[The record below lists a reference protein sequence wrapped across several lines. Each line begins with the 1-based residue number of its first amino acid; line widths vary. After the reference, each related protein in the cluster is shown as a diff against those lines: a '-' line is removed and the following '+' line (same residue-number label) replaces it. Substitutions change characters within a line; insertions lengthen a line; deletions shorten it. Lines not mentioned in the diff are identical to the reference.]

1 MRWRSPAS
9 RSCCSR
15 PPLRCRSTPRLWLC
29 SHVRSAPRPD
39 CPVLGAAPPGP
50 FILPSAAA
58 SATRLPSVRLRPRSL
73 PPPACMRSGPCC
85 VSPVFLSLSGWRTR
99 RGRVGWPRSRS
110 SPTGSSSPCRGACEL
125 ALGPRRIPVRV
136 DPVRTADLQGSD
148 RRRRT
153 RRGLGKHRRDQRGAR
168 RWQTCC
174 DRHPFSRRAER
185 HRAGA
190 TRRAH
195 AAGPADAGFGACF
208 RRGPRRPRE
217 GEQMPTYDRTHGT
230 TSAPSEADSR
240 LDRPLRLDW
249 SALFGGTLIGWGMM
263 LVLAL
268 VAMAVGLAVID
279 PFVARP
285 AASNAGAAIWGGI
298 SAVIAS
304 FIGAF
309 AIIRLS
315 GDRRRSESLM
325 HGTVSWSM
333 SMLLAGMIALYVSGV
348 AAFSRTPVNNTAL
361 HRGTRGQT
369 AALVE
374 TTGNG
379 PLVAAFATAG
389 AVLALVGSLLGA
401 LAAAS
406 RSSGVPFSDEF
417 RPKRRQRS
425 EERA

>member
-1 MRWRSPAS
+1 
-9 RSCCSR
+9 
-15 PPLRCRSTPRLWLC
+15 
-29 SHVRSAPRPD
+29 
-39 CPVLGAAPPGP
+39 
-50 FILPSAAA
+50 
-58 SATRLPSVRLRPRSL
+58 
-73 PPPACMRSGPCC
+73 
-85 VSPVFLSLSGWRTR
+85 
-99 RGRVGWPRSRS
+99 
-110 SPTGSSSPCRGACEL
+110 
-125 ALGPRRIPVRV
+125 
-136 DPVRTADLQGSD
+136 
-148 RRRRT
+148 
-153 RRGLGKHRRDQRGAR
+153 
-168 RWQTCC
+168 
-174 DRHPFSRRAER
+174 
-185 HRAGA
+185 
-190 TRRAH
+190 
-195 AAGPADAGFGACF
+195 
-208 RRGPRRPRE
+208 
-217 GEQMPTYDRTHGT
+217 MPTYDRTYGT
-230 TSAPSEADSR
+230 TSFPSEADSR

-249 SALFGGTLIGWGMM
+249 SALFGGTLIGWGVM

-285 AASNAGAAIWGGI
+285 AASNAGAAIWGAI
-298 SAVIAS
+298 SAIIAS

-309 AIIRLS
+309 AIIRLA

-325 HGTVSWSM
+325 HGAVSWSM

-361 HRGTRGQT
+361 HRGARGQT

-417 RPKRRQRS
+417 RPKRRQQNGHGAASPMVKEAEVRRD
-425 EERA
+425 ETTILPPTQ

>member
-1 MRWRSPAS
+1 
-9 RSCCSR
+9 
-15 PPLRCRSTPRLWLC
+15 
-29 SHVRSAPRPD
+29 
-39 CPVLGAAPPGP
+39 
-50 FILPSAAA
+50 
-58 SATRLPSVRLRPRSL
+58 
-73 PPPACMRSGPCC
+73 
-85 VSPVFLSLSGWRTR
+85 
-99 RGRVGWPRSRS
+99 
-110 SPTGSSSPCRGACEL
+110 
-125 ALGPRRIPVRV
+125 
-136 DPVRTADLQGSD
+136 
-148 RRRRT
+148 
-153 RRGLGKHRRDQRGAR
+153 
-168 RWQTCC
+168 
-174 DRHPFSRRAER
+174 
-185 HRAGA
+185 
-190 TRRAH
+190 
-195 AAGPADAGFGACF
+195 
-208 RRGPRRPRE
+208 
-217 GEQMPTYDRTHGT
+217 MPTYDRTHGT
-230 TSAPSEADSR
+230 TSFPSEADSR

-249 SALFGGTLIGWGMM
+249 SALFGGTLIGWGVM

-285 AASNAGAAIWGGI
+285 AASNAGAAIWGAI
-298 SAVIAS
+298 SAIIAS

-309 AIIRLS
+309 AIIRLA

-325 HGTVSWSM
+325 HGAVSWSM

-361 HRGTRGQT
+361 HRGARGQT

-417 RPKRRQRS
+417 RPKRRQQNGHGAASPMIKETEVRRD
-425 EERA
+425 ETTILPPTQ

>member
-1 MRWRSPAS
+1 
-9 RSCCSR
+9 
-15 PPLRCRSTPRLWLC
+15 
-29 SHVRSAPRPD
+29 
-39 CPVLGAAPPGP
+39 
-50 FILPSAAA
+50 
-58 SATRLPSVRLRPRSL
+58 
-73 PPPACMRSGPCC
+73 
-85 VSPVFLSLSGWRTR
+85 
-99 RGRVGWPRSRS
+99 
-110 SPTGSSSPCRGACEL
+110 
-125 ALGPRRIPVRV
+125 
-136 DPVRTADLQGSD
+136 
-148 RRRRT
+148 
-153 RRGLGKHRRDQRGAR
+153 
-168 RWQTCC
+168 
-174 DRHPFSRRAER
+174 
-185 HRAGA
+185 
-190 TRRAH
+190 
-195 AAGPADAGFGACF
+195 
-208 RRGPRRPRE
+208 
-217 GEQMPTYDRTHGT
+217 MPTYDRTHGT

-325 HGTVSWSM
+325 HGAVSWGM
-333 SMLLAGMIALYVSGV
+333 SMLLAGLIALFVAGV
-348 AAFSRTPVNNTAL
+348 AAFSRTPVNNTTL
-361 HRGTRGQT
+361 HKNTRGQT

-379 PLVAAFATAG
+379 PVVAIFAAGG

-417 RPKRRQRS
+417 RLKRRSGNGHSARS
-425 EERA
+425 ALVTNETEVGRDETTILPPTH